1 MLIRLCVGDRCGDLS
16 AHQVEEL
23 YVRLVQGPARTAS
36 HDQEAR
42 EPILAAGLQGHHKAV
57 LDQVGPRVGLDA
69 HAPQREVGHLLPALH
84 GEGSREVPCALRTE
98 QRHCGG
104 QCRLGKD
111 AGGCDPVC
119 FVLARVDQVERG
131 ERHVRRIL
139 RKDVDGT
146 LAAHLD
152 GIDAGDAGGKIP
164 QHAQPALAD
173 HSVGDLRDHAQH
185 PGDPIPVIVNG
196 TVGERVIRLLR
207 KPLALQKQQ
216 EALIPRRRAAAE
228 DVRDARTDVRPDLF
242 PDLVGTRPQHP
253 VALVAYRRKVRV
265 IAEEGEF
272 RTPQHPHRIA

>member
-1 MLIRLCVGDRCGDLS
+1 M
-16 AHQVEEL
+16 
-23 YVRLVQGPARTAS
+23 
-36 HDQEAR
+36 
-42 EPILAAGLQGHHKAV
+42 
-57 LDQVGPRVGLDA
+57 
-69 HAPQREVGHLLPALH
+69 
-84 GEGSREVPCALRTE
+84 
-98 QRHCGG
+98 
-104 QCRLGKD
+104 
-111 AGGCDPVC
+111 C